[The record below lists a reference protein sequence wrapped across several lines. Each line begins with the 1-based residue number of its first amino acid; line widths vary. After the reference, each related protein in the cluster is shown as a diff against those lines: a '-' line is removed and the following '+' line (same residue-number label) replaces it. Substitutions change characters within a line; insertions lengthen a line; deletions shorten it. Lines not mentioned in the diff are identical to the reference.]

1 MARLKQKTMTKR
13 TKIMIS
19 SGVVVLLTIIGTTL
33 YFQSNKSVSESH
45 DTGYSSVNVKEGT
58 ISSTTL
64 LSGMV
69 KAESEEY
76 IYFDASKGTDATVSV
91 NVGDKVTKGQQ
102 LVQYNTSTA
111 QAAYD
116 SAIRNL
122 NKIGR
127 QINYLKTHGV
137 PIAESQEPQVSSSS
151 EEPTIG
157 STVSPSATDSAS
169 YNQQLQDLNDAYADA
184 QSEVNKAQELLN
196 QTVIVSGGDGT
207 VVEVNKD
214 LDPSSKESQTLVHVA
229 SEGQLQVKGSLTEY
243 DLANIKKDQL
253 VKIKSKVYPEKEW
266 QGKISYISNYP
277 SQENTSQGAPAS
289 EKSSTSS
296 TTNYEYKANI
306 TSPLDEL
313 KQGFTVSVE
322 VVNEAKHLLVPVS
335 SVFKEGKKSYVWV
348 YDDSSSKV
356 KKREVTIGNA
366 DANNQEILTGLENG
380 QIVIANPND
389 SIKENKKLKGVES
402 EDVKAKTESEVTK

>member
-137 PIAESQEPQVSSSS
+137 PIAESQEPQMSSSS

-322 VVNEAKHLLVPVS
+322 VVNESKHLLVPVS
-335 SVFKEGKKSYVWV
+335 SVFKEGKNLMFGFTMIQAQKLRKEKSQLEMLMQ
-348 YDDSSSKV
+348 KI
-356 KKREVTIGNA
+356 KKF
-366 DANNQEILTGLENG
+366 
-380 QIVIANPND
+380 
-389 SIKENKKLKGVES
+389 
-402 EDVKAKTESEVTK
+402 